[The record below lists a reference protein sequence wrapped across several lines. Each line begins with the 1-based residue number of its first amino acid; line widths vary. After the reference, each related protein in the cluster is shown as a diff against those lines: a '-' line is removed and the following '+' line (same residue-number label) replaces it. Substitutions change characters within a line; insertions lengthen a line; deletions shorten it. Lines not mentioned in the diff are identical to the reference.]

1 MSSPAHFL
9 AAAPL
14 RRRSLLKTLSMG
26 VAAPFLQPLV
36 SRLEAETRGQNPA
49 RFVFYVEGNGMPPSH
64 IQPDGILR
72 QTTQNPFGGK
82 KITAAQSLI
91 DQPLSGPGVS
101 LSEALKPLQKHVR
114 RVSILQGLSG
124 RVCGGG
130 HFNAFGALGCF
141 PQQAGAKDITIDAA
155 LAKAHPSIFR
165 HVALGFSTNPSAYA
179 PPIFYA
185 CSASAPNTKVP
196 HYQDPVLAYNMLF
209 GKILGGNSRS
219 EVGAQSMLLNFIA
232 SDVLRLSR
240 ELPYE
245 ESQKALRYADAFESI
260 GNRQKRLQEIKA
272 EKIPVKRDKLYASM
286 VETERMEAHIE
297 IAATALITGLTNTV
311 TLCAGAASY
320 PMWKGVGA
328 SVDNHALA
336 HQSGDNTNEIAPN
349 EAAAMRVKIRKFN
362 AGLIAQLV
370 DRLEA
375 VPEGNGSMM
384 DNTVIV
390 YLSDSAEDHH
400 STCYEWPIVV
410 VGNLG
415 GRLKLGNRFL
425 NVPNY
430 ASGNAHVTVSQFYSS
445 LLHAAGAPVA
455 QFGMKDRFLQT
466 NGHKQEGPWS
476 DILA

>member
-1 MSSPAHFL
+1 
-9 AAAPL
+9 
-14 RRRSLLKTLSMG
+14 
-26 VAAPFLQPLV
+26 
-36 SRLEAETRGQNPA
+36 
-49 RFVFYVEGNGMPPSH
+49 MPPSH
-64 IQPDGILR
+64 IQPKGIER
-72 QTTQNPFGGK
+72 QIVQNPLGGK

-91 DQPLSGPGVS
+91 DRRLSGPGVS
-101 LSEALKPLQKHVR
+101 LSEALQPLQKHVR

-155 LAKAHPSIFR
+155 LAKAHPAIFQ
-165 HVALGFSTNPSAYA
+165 HVALGFSTNPSPSGA
-179 PPIFYA
+179 PIFYA

-209 GKILGGNSRS
+209 GKILGGNPQS
-219 EVGAQSMLLNFIA
+219 EVGSQSMLLDFLAADIH
-232 SDVLRLSR
+232 RLSR
-240 ELPYE
+240 QLPYE
-245 ESQKALRYADAFESI
+245 ESQKALRYADAFQSI
-260 GNRQKRLQEIKA
+260 GNRQKRLQEIDVS
-272 EKIPVKRDKLYASM
+272 KIPAKRDELYGSM
-286 VETERMEAHIE
+286 VETKRMEAHIE
-297 IAATALITGLTNTV
+297 VAATALITGLTNTV

-328 SVDNHALA
+328 AVDNHALA
-336 HQSGDNTNEIAPN
+336 HQSGDNTNEIPSN

-400 STCYEWPIVV
+400 STCFEWPMVV

-415 GRLKLGNRFL
+415 GRLKLGDRFL

-430 ASGNAHVTVSQFYSS
+430 VSGNAHVTVSQFYSS
-445 LLHAAGAPVA
+445 LLHAAGAPVMH
-455 QFGMKDRFLQT
+455 FGMKDRVLQT
-466 NGHKQEGPWS
+466 NGHKQEGPWME
-476 DILA
+476 ILA